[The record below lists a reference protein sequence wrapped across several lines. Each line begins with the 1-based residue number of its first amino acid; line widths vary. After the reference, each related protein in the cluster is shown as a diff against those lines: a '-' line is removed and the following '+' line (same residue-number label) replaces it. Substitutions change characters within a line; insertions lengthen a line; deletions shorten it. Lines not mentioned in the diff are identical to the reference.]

1 MTANYS
7 VCLKARS
14 EDREPTTVQT
24 AAGTKVTGELGEMMR
39 GYLFYNVQVDW
50 HLTVIPNCQRRAN
63 HLLTCICA
71 HLTLQ
76 SVRSD
81 LSACKSDTQLYT
93 DTLQPITVFMNM
105 LFWMGAYGRVH
116 KIITASN
123 TVHGMLKKAPQ
134 LFHGAAFNILK
145 HFWHSSIQYLC
156 VCYNDWNI
164 FYILIGSVRESAWNN
179 NENTVKK

>member
-50 HLTVIPNCQRRAN
+50 HLTVIPNCQRGAN
-63 HLLTCICA
+63 HLLTCICTYP
-71 HLTLQ
+71 TLQ
-76 SVRSD
+76 SVRSG

-93 DTLQPITVFMNM
+93 GTLQSIAVFINI
-105 LFWMGAYGRVH
+105 LLWAGVYGRVH
-116 KIITASN
+116 TIITISN
-123 TVHGMLKKAPQ
+123 IVHGMLKKAPQ
-134 LFHGAAFNILK
+134 LFHRAVFNILK
-145 HFWHSSIQYLC
+145 RSWTF
-156 VCYNDWNI
+156 
-164 FYILIGSVRESAWNN
+164 FF
-179 NENTVKK
+179 